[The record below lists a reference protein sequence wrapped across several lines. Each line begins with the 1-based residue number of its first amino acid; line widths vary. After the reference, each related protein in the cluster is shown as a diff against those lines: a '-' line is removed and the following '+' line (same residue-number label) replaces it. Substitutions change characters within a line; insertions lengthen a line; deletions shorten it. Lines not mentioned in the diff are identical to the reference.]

1 MKIDTKILSDKITP
15 DMLQPKTPGSA
26 GIDLMA
32 VGFPTIDINAKS
44 FFVYPNQCEKIG
56 TGIAIHLGDPGYAA
70 IILPRSGLG
79 HRGLVLGNTIGLIDS
94 DYQGEVILS
103 VWNRS
108 CDTIK
113 INSMDR
119 IAQLII
125 VPVVQ
130 PQFNFVESFV
140 DTERGDGGFGST
152 GISVLSKE

>member
-1 MKIDTKILSDKITP
+1 MKIDTRILSDKITP

-32 VGFPTIDINAKS
+32 VS
-44 FFVYPNQCEKIG
+44 FQQTTQGCIYIYPGQSEKIG
-56 TGIAIHLGDPGYAA
+56 TGIAIHIGDPGCAA

-94 DYQGEVILS
+94 DYQGEIILS

-108 CDTIK
+108 SDTIK

-119 IAQLII
+119 IAQLVI
-125 VPVVQ
+125 VPVIQ

>member
-32 VGFPTIDINAKS
+32 VNLQSVINGS
-44 FFVYPNQCEKIG
+44 SYIYPDQCVKIG
-56 TGIAIHLGDPGYAA
+56 TGIAIHLGDHGYAA

-94 DYQGEVILS
+94 DYQGEIILS

-108 CDTIK
+108 CDPIK

-125 VPVVQ
+125 VPVIQ
-130 PQFNFVESFV
+130 PQFNFVDSFV

-152 GISVLSKE
+152 GISVFSK